1 MKGFFKTFGAALLA
15 FVVGS
20 VVMWLIAMFV
30 FAGFAAG
37 LTAAFSPKGMVSTS
51 GDVLVINFENGIVDS
66 PENRYGSFDMNTM
79 TMDVSNTVLEVANAL
94 QVAAVDPK
102 IKGVYINITGNG
114 TMSYGNLEELR
125 NELVKFKNSGKFIVA
140 YDEVYSQPAY
150 WLSSVADKVLI
161 HPEGMLDWK
170 GVSANVMFYKGLL
183 DRLGVE
189 VEVFRHGTFKSAVE
203 PYIME
208 GMSPSNRIQMETI
221 VNSMWDVM
229 VGDVAASRGISA
241 DKLKAYADNLMI
253 GNPED
258 ALECGLVD
266 GVVYEDQAMGMIE
279 ALCRGKEIKNSNV
292 SGTGDV
298 SMVSLGDYATAHALG
313 IYNYKAKN
321 KVAIVYADGQIVD
334 GESYNGAVGG
344 ATLASQI
351 AQARMDDSIKAVVL
365 RVNSP
370 GGSALASDVIWREME
385 LCREKKPVIVSM
397 GGVAASGG
405 YYISSPADVILAD
418 RTTQTGSIGVF
429 GLLLNLEK
437 TFEDKLGITF
447 DVAKTGP
454 VADMGNMT
462 RTMTLKERSFIQQN
476 VEDIYSTFV
485 EHVAAGRNM
494 TFEEVDKI
502 GQGRV
507 WLGVEAEKNGL
518 VDGFGGLA
526 DAVSLAV
533 DRSGIASDYG
543 ICEILPQQNSFGAL
557 MSMLFANVSAASD
570 AGLKDELG
578 DVFVHYSRLKNM
590 IENNGGVMAMMPY
603 TIEFR

>member
-241 DKLKAYADNLMI
+241 DKLKAYADNLVI

-258 ALECGLVD
+258 ALACGLVD

-321 KVAIVYADGQIVD
+321 KVAIIYADGQIVD

-494 TFEEVDKI
+494 TFEEVDRI

>member
-1 MKGFFKTFGAALLA
+1 M
-15 FVVGS
+15 
-20 VVMWLIAMFV
+20 
-30 FAGFAAG
+30 
-37 LTAAFSPKGMVSTS
+37 
-51 GDVLVINFENGIVDS
+51 
-66 PENRYGSFDMNTM
+66 
-79 TMDVSNTVLEVANAL
+79 
-94 QVAAVDPK
+94 
-102 IKGVYINITGNG
+102 
-114 TMSYGNLEELR
+114 
-125 NELVKFKNSGKFIVA
+125 
-140 YDEVYSQPAY
+140 
-150 WLSSVADKVLI
+150 
-161 HPEGMLDWK
+161 
-170 GVSANVMFYKGLL
+170 
-183 DRLGVE
+183 
-189 VEVFRHGTFKSAVE
+189 
-203 PYIME
+203 
-208 GMSPSNRIQMETI
+208 
-221 VNSMWDVM
+221 
-229 VGDVAASRGISA
+229 
-241 DKLKAYADNLMI
+241 
-253 GNPED
+253 
-258 ALECGLVD
+258 
-266 GVVYEDQAMGMIE
+266 
-279 ALCRGKEIKNSNV
+279 
-292 SGTGDV
+292 
-298 SMVSLGDYATAHALG
+298 
-313 IYNYKAKN
+313 
-321 KVAIVYADGQIVD
+321 AIIYADGQIVD

>member
-20 VVMWLIAMFV
+20 VLMWLIAMFV

-51 GDVLVINFENGIVDS
+51 GEMLVINFENGIVDS

-114 TMSYGNLEELR
+114 AMNYGNLEELR
-125 NELVKFKNSGKFIVA
+125 NELVKFKTSGKFIVA

-161 HPEGMLDWK
+161 HPEGMLDWR

-183 DRLGVE
+183 DKLDVK

-208 GMSPSNRIQMETI
+208 GMSPANRIQMEMI

-229 VGDVAASRGISA
+229 VGDVAVSRGISA
-241 DKLKAYADNLMI
+241 DKLKEYADNLVI

-258 ALECGLVD
+258 ALACGLVD
-266 GVVYEDQAMGMIE
+266 GVVYEDQALGILE
-279 ALCRGKEIKNSNV
+279 AMCRGKEIKDNNV

-298 SMVSLGDYATAHALG
+298 SMVSLGDYATVHALD

-321 KVAIVYADGQIVD
+321 KVAIIYAEGQIVD

-351 AQARMDDSIKAVVL
+351 AQARMDDNIKAVVL

-437 TFEDKLGITF
+437 TFKDKLGITF

-462 RTMTLKERSFIQQN
+462 RTLTVKERNFIQQN
-476 VEDIYSTFV
+476 VEDTYSTFV

-494 TFEEVDKI
+494 TFDEVDAI

-543 ICEILPQQNSFGAL
+543 VCEILPQQNSFGAL
-557 MSMLFANVSAASD
+557 VSMLFANVSATSD
-570 AGLKDELG
+570 AKLKNELG
-578 DVFVHYSRLKNM
+578 DVFVHYNRLKTM
-590 IENNGGVMAMMPY
+590 LEDNNGIMAMMPY
-603 TIEFR
+603 TIEFK